1 MKRIDLIYFDAGG
14 GHRAAARALQAAITQ
29 QLRPWQVRLVH
40 LMHVLD
46 PQRRFERLTS
56 RDPEFLYNWRLQRGW
71 TLGLEPELRLLQGVI
86 RAGHP
91 LLLRALRRHWSGS
104 EPPDLVVSLVPNFN
118 RALRQSLAD
127 VLPGVPFVTV
137 MTDLADLPPRFW
149 IESGIDQHLVCGTD
163 RAVAQARA
171 AGYGP
176 DRIHRTSG
184 MIIRP
189 EFYRTTA
196 TDRGSV
202 LSALG
207 LDPRRPTG
215 VVMFGGYGS
224 PQMARIARRLDDQ
237 QLVLMCGHN
246 ARLAEALRAMTRSAP
261 HAVLGFTADV
271 QRYMRAAD
279 WFVGKPGPG
288 ALSEALQCALP
299 VITFRN
305 AWTMPQ
311 ERFNTEW
318 IEQQGLGLVIESAR
332 ELPMALATLLAELSS
347 YRNRVTRI
355 ENRAVFELPG
365 ILDRIMTDRAG
376 TRTARRAGLGIAA

>member
-1 MKRIDLIYFDAGG
+1 
-14 GHRAAARALQAAITQ
+14 
-29 QLRPWQVRLVH
+29 
-40 LMHVLD
+40 
-46 PQRRFERLTS
+46 
-56 RDPEFLYNWRLQRGW
+56 
-71 TLGLEPELRLLQGVI
+71 
-86 RAGHP
+86 
-91 LLLRALRRHWSGS
+91 
-104 EPPDLVVSLVPNFN
+104 
-118 RALRQSLAD
+118 
-127 VLPGVPFVTV
+127 
-137 MTDLADLPPRFW
+137 
-149 IESGIDQHLVCGTD
+149 
-163 RAVAQARA
+163 
-171 AGYGP
+171 
-176 DRIHRTSG
+176 
-184 MIIRP
+184 
-189 EFYRTTA
+189 
-196 TDRGSV
+196 
-202 LSALG
+202 
-207 LDPRRPTG
+207 
-215 VVMFGGYGS
+215 MFGGYGS

-261 HAVLGFTADV
+261 HAVLGFTTDV

-347 YRNRVTRI
+347 YRDRVTRI